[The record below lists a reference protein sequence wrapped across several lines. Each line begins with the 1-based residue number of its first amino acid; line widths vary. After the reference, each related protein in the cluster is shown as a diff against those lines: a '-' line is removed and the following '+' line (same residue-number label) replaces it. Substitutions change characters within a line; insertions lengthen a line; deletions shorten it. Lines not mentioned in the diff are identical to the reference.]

1 MDSEKYVEEKLKRIY
16 MNSFIVAGIF
26 LILFVITSLVFFK
39 YEGILSLLLSGF
51 VISIIF
57 GFSILNSTKK
67 NMAIKLIT
75 LILVIA
81 AIIGINIGY
90 MDALNKAQS
99 YHIRQYY
106 ESRIDDIE
114 KVYWNS
120 IKGILVFC

>member
-114 KVYWNS
+114 KVY
-120 IKGILVFC
+120 